1 MPDFPEW
8 MGEEMVLVRG
18 VFASVALSVVLSSAA
33 SLARASENAPSA
45 PADEATWQWHSAYTA
60 DLIGVVDGGDV
71 RSGRYLDNLDVS
83 LDGDLERQF
92 GWRGAHA
99 HFSLLAN
106 GGGQPNGIA
115 ETLQGYDNIEVGS
128 HGVRLFEAWVEQD
141 LADGRASVL
150 AGLYDVNSEF
160 YSTEASDML
169 ISPPFGIG
177 SELAATGPN
186 GPSIFPSTSLAVRVR
201 LGSVDGLHVQ
211 FAAVNA
217 KASAIGDD
225 GGVDT
230 SLDNG
235 ALYLAEAG
243 WSGPVRIAV
252 GAWRYGEAQED
263 IRDVTGLSDPALSD
277 AQGAYLVAEGVLFH
291 AADKP
296 TVRAFA
302 RLGASDGDTTDFKGG
317 WQAGLRVDRV
327 FQSRPD
333 SAFSIGFDQGYLSDK
348 ARANALDA
356 GTELGDAEGGIEVT
370 YADTFGPVTIQ
381 PDLQWIHN
389 PGGDR
394 NRDAVVTAGLRVVL
408 TLK

>member
-1 MPDFPEW
+1 M
-8 MGEEMVLVRG
+8 
-18 VFASVALSVVLSSAA
+18 ASTS
-33 SLARASENAPSA
+33 SLAKAYDEAPSVS
-45 PADEATWQWHSAYTA
+45 ADEATWQWHSAYTA
-60 DLIGVVDGGDV
+60 DVIGVVDGADV
-71 RSGRYLDNLDVS
+71 RAGRYLDNLDVS

-92 GWRGAHA
+92 GWRGARA
-99 HFSLLAN
+99 HISLLAN
-106 GGGQPNGIA
+106 GGGQPNAIA

-160 YSTEASDML
+160 YSTEASDLLM
-169 ISPPFGIG
+169 SPPFGIG

-201 LGSVDGLHVQ
+201 LGSADGLHAQ

-217 KASAIGDD
+217 RASAIGDD

-230 SLDNG
+230 TLDDG
-235 ALYLAEAG
+235 ALYLAEIG
-243 WSGPVRIAV
+243 WSGPVRIAI
-252 GAWRYGEAQED
+252 GGWRYGEAQED
-263 IRDVTGLSDPALSD
+263 IRDVTGLGDPALTD
-277 AQGAYLVAEGVLFH
+277 AQGAYLVAEGTLFE
-291 AADKP
+291 AEDKP

-302 RLGASDGDTTDFKGG
+302 RIGASDGDTTDFKGG
-317 WQAGLRVDRV
+317 WQAGLRVDSV
-327 FQSRPD
+327 FPGRPD
-333 SAFSIGFDQGYLSDK
+333 SAFSIGFDQGFLSDK

-356 GTELGDAEGGIEVT
+356 GTEFGDAEGGIEVT
-370 YADTFGPVTIQ
+370 YADTFGPFTIQ

-389 PGGDR
+389 PGGDK
-394 NRDAVVTAGLRVVL
+394 NRDAIVTAGLRVIL

>member
-1 MPDFPEW
+1 M
-8 MGEEMVLVRG
+8 
-18 VFASVALSVVLSSAA
+18 ASTS
-33 SLARASENAPSA
+33 SLAKAYDEAPSVS
-45 PADEATWQWHSAYTA
+45 ADEPTWQWHSAYTA
-60 DLIGVVDGGDV
+60 DVIGVVDGADV
-71 RSGRYLDNLDVS
+71 RAGRYLDNLDVS

-92 GWRGAHA
+92 GWRGARA
-99 HFSLLAN
+99 HISLLAN
-106 GGGQPNGIA
+106 GGGQPNAIA

-160 YSTEASDML
+160 YSTEASDLLM
-169 ISPPFGIG
+169 SPPFGIG

-201 LGSVDGLHVQ
+201 LGSADGLHAQ

-217 KASAIGDD
+217 RASAIGDD

-230 SLDNG
+230 TLDDG
-235 ALYLAEAG
+235 ALYLAEIG
-243 WSGPVRIAV
+243 WSGPVRIAI
-252 GAWRYGEAQED
+252 GGWRYGEAQED
-263 IRDVTGLSDPALSD
+263 IRDVTGLGDPALTD
-277 AQGAYLVAEGVLFH
+277 AQGAYLVAEGTLFE
-291 AADKP
+291 AEDKP

-302 RLGASDGDTTDFKGG
+302 RIGASDGDTTDFKGG
-317 WQAGLRVDRV
+317 WQAGLRVDSV
-327 FQSRPD
+327 FPGRPD
-333 SAFSIGFDQGYLSDK
+333 SAFSIGFDQGFLSDK

-356 GTELGDAEGGIEVT
+356 GTEFGDAEGGIEVT
-370 YADTFGPVTIQ
+370 YADTFGPFTIQ

-389 PGGDR
+389 PGGDK
-394 NRDAVVTAGLRVVL
+394 NRDAIVTAGLRVIL

>member
-1 MPDFPEW
+1 MKNN
-8 MGEEMVLVRG
+8 MALVRG
-18 VFASVALSVVLSSAA
+18 VFASVALGVLLSATSSFAKTA
-33 SLARASENAPSA
+33 DTESQSPSEQAIW
-45 PADEATWQWHSAYTA
+45 EWHSAYTA
-60 DLIGVVDGGDV
+60 DVIGVVDGADV
-71 RSGRYLDNLDVS
+71 RAGRYLDNLDVS

-92 GWRGAHA
+92 GWRGARA
-99 HFSLLAN
+99 HISLLAN
-106 GGGQPNGIA
+106 GGGQPNAIA

-128 HGVRLFEAWVEQD
+128 HGVRLFEAWIEQD

-160 YSTEASDML
+160 YSTEASDLL

-201 LGSVDGLHVQ
+201 LGSADGLHAQ

-225 GGVDT
+225 GGIDT
-230 SLDNG
+230 TLDDG
-235 ALYLAEAG
+235 ALYLAEIG
-243 WSGPVRIAV
+243 WSGPVRVAV
-252 GAWRYGEAQED
+252 GGWRYGEAQED
-263 IRDVTGLSDPALSD
+263 IRDLDPFGDPALTD
-277 AQGAYLVAEGVLFH
+277 AQGAYLVAEGTLFE
-291 AADKP
+291 AEDKP
-296 TVRAFA
+296 TLRAFA

-317 WQAGLRVDRV
+317 WQAGLRVDQV
-327 FQSRPD
+327 FHSRPD
-333 SAFSIGFDQGYLSDK
+333 SAFSIGFDQGFLSDK

-356 GTELGDAEGGIEVT
+356 GTQFGDAESGIEIT
-370 YADTFGPVTIQ
+370 YADTFGPFPIQ

-394 NRDAVVTAGLRVVL
+394 DRDAIITAGLRVIL

>member
-1 MPDFPEW
+1 MMSARW
-8 MGEEMVLVRG
+8 L
-18 VFASVALSVVLSSAA
+18 FASVAVSLIGVTGPSFASAA
-33 SLARASENAPSA
+33 DNASQAPVA
-45 PADEATWQWHSAYTA
+45 EPVWEWCSAYTA
-60 DLIGVVDGGDV
+60 DVIGVVDGTDA
-71 RSGRYLDNLDVS
+71 RAGRYLDNLDVS

-106 GGGQPNGIA
+106 GGGQPNAIA

-128 HGVRLFEAWVEQD
+128 HGVRLYEAWVEQD
-141 LADGRASVL
+141 LAGGRASIL

-160 YSTEASDML
+160 YATGASDLL
-169 ISPPFGIG
+169 IAPPFGIG

-186 GPSIFPSTSLAVRVR
+186 GPAIFPSTSLAVRLRV
-201 LGSVDGLHVQ
+201 GPADGLHVQ
-211 FAAVNA
+211 VAAVNA
-217 KASAIGDD
+217 KAGTIGDD

-230 SLDNG
+230 TLDNG
-235 ALYLAEAG
+235 VLYLAEAG
-243 WSGPVRIAV
+243 WSGPVRVAI
-252 GAWRYGEAQED
+252 GGWRYGEAQED
-263 IRDVTGLSDPALSD
+263 IRDVTPLGDPALSD
-277 AQGAYLVAEGVLFH
+277 AQGAYVVAEGTVFEGEG
-291 AADKP
+291 KP

-317 WQAGLRVDRV
+317 WQAGLRLDSV
-327 FQSRPD
+327 FRGRPD
-333 SAFSIGFDQGYLSDK
+333 SAFSIGFDQGFLSEK

-356 GTELGDAEGGIEVT
+356 GTEFGHAEGGIELT
-370 YADTFGPVTIQ
+370 YADTFGPFTIQ

-394 NRDAVVTAGLRVVL
+394 NRDAIVTAGLRIIL